1 MSPKSAIQ
9 LVILIVI
16 FIIIGGVYFKY
27 FSKEKITVDQTSQQT
42 EKEINTNSQDDRK
55 NKNENEYLN
64 STNKD
69 KLNKKKIKADKIDS
83 EGSKEK
89 KPEKK
94 NTKPNEKQKK
104 DNEIPNIVKDV
115 EYITTDKNGNKYKIL
130 ATSGRTNQ
138 IDKNI
143 LDLDNV
149 KGEITS
155 KERSTIYIVSDF
167 AEYNSSTLGSK
178 FYKNVVI
185 NYEDK
190 KINCENFDINMDTN
204 IAIAY
209 NNVVVTDP
217 KSTMKAGI
225 IVLNIE
231 TKEIDINPDK
241 NGKSKVQINTKK
253 IMAVIK
259 KFRIKSFKE
268 RETLVELN
276 KVSMFY
282 NKRQIL
288 NNLNLKIN
296 RNEVLGMLGPNG
308 VGKSTIFQIITG
320 LKDPSFGKVLINNV
334 DCTNIPIYERTTR
347 FKLGYV
353 PQYGGFIQDLNL
365 IENLKLVAEIHIK
378 EKDLRQ
384 TKIEKIVSQF
394 EFESL
399 LKIKAKHLSGGQKKK
414 LVIAMAL
421 INDPGIL
428 LLDEPFAALDIL
440 TIKMLQEIIVN
451 LQSMERIT
459 VVVCD
464 HQARDLLSCVDRA
477 IVLSNGK
484 IIASGSPNEII
495 NDTNARSAYFGD
507 EFKIN

>member
-1 MSPKSAIQ
+1 
-9 LVILIVI
+9 
-16 FIIIGGVYFKY
+16 
-27 FSKEKITVDQTSQQT
+27 
-42 EKEINTNSQDDRK
+42 
-55 NKNENEYLN
+55 
-64 STNKD
+64 
-69 KLNKKKIKADKIDS
+69 
-83 EGSKEK
+83 
-89 KPEKK
+89 
-94 NTKPNEKQKK
+94 
-104 DNEIPNIVKDV
+104 
-115 EYITTDKNGNKYKIL
+115 
-130 ATSGRTNQ
+130 
-138 IDKNI
+138 
-143 LDLDNV
+143 
-149 KGEITS
+149 
-155 KERSTIYIVSDF
+155 
-167 AEYNSSTLGSK
+167 
-178 FYKNVVI
+178 
-185 NYEDK
+185 
-190 KINCENFDINMDTN
+190 
-204 IAIAY
+204 
-209 NNVVVTDP
+209 
-217 KSTMKAGI
+217 
-225 IVLNIE
+225 
-231 TKEIDINPDK
+231 
-241 NGKSKVQINTKK
+241 
-253 IMAVIK
+253 MAVIK

-268 RETLVELN
+268 QETLVELN

-288 NNLNLKIN
+288 NDLNLKIN

-308 VGKSTIFQIITG
+308 VGKSTIFHIITG
-320 LKDPSFGKVLINNV
+320 LKDPSYGKVLINNV
-334 DCTNIPIYERTTR
+334 DCTNIPIYERATR

-365 IENLKLVAEIHIK
+365 HENLKLVAEIHIK

-394 EFESL
+394 EFDSL

-421 INDPGIL
+421 INDPNIL

-495 NDTNARSAYFGD
+495 NDKNARSAYFGD

>member
-1 MSPKSAIQ
+1 
-9 LVILIVI
+9 
-16 FIIIGGVYFKY
+16 
-27 FSKEKITVDQTSQQT
+27 
-42 EKEINTNSQDDRK
+42 
-55 NKNENEYLN
+55 
-64 STNKD
+64 
-69 KLNKKKIKADKIDS
+69 
-83 EGSKEK
+83 
-89 KPEKK
+89 
-94 NTKPNEKQKK
+94 
-104 DNEIPNIVKDV
+104 
-115 EYITTDKNGNKYKIL
+115 
-130 ATSGRTNQ
+130 
-138 IDKNI
+138 
-143 LDLDNV
+143 
-149 KGEITS
+149 
-155 KERSTIYIVSDF
+155 
-167 AEYNSSTLGSK
+167 
-178 FYKNVVI
+178 
-185 NYEDK
+185 
-190 KINCENFDINMDTN
+190 
-204 IAIAY
+204 
-209 NNVVVTDP
+209 
-217 KSTMKAGI
+217 
-225 IVLNIE
+225 
-231 TKEIDINPDK
+231 
-241 NGKSKVQINTKK
+241 
-253 IMAVIK
+253 MAVIK

-268 RETLVELN
+268 QETLVELN

-288 NNLNLKIN
+288 NDLNLKIN

-308 VGKSTIFQIITG
+308 VGKSTIFHIITG
-320 LKDPSFGKVLINNV
+320 LKDPSYGKVLINNV
-334 DCTNIPIYERTTR
+334 DCTNIPIYERATR

-394 EFESL
+394 EFDSL

-421 INDPGIL
+421 INDPNIL

-484 IIASGSPNEII
+484 VIAKDTPNNLIRNI
-495 NDTNARSAYFGD
+495 DAQNAYFGD
-507 EFKIN
+507 SFKIN